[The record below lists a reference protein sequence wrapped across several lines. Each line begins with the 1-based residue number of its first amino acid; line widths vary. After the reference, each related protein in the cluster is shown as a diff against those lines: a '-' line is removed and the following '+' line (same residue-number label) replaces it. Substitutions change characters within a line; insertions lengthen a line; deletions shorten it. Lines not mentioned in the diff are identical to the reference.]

1 MTTAK
6 EKKTTTRTSR
16 TTAKKADEPKAAPQT
31 PETAQ
36 EALKPEGPRGRYT
49 PGQRTAILEQAQ
61 GLVEGGASWQ
71 AAAETLGV
79 RPDNLRRWRQAGA
92 KQSPD
97 QRVRELEA
105 ENKRLRSAV
114 VTMAIELGEATVHGP
129 YSEESETAR
138 MRTALATLA
147 LENADLK
154 AR

>member
-31 PETAQ
+31 AQ
-36 EALKPEGPRGRYT
+36 EAPRPEGPRGRYS
-49 PGQRTAILEQAQ
+49 PKQRAAILEQAQ
-61 GLVEGGASWQ
+61 KMVDDGASWQ

-97 QRVRELEA
+97 LRVRELEA
-105 ENKRLRSAV
+105 KNKRLRSAV

-129 YSEESETAR
+129 YGEESETAR

>member
-1 MTTAK
+1 MTT
-6 EKKTTTRTSR
+6 EQTKKPTARGRGAS
-16 TTAKKADEPKAAPQT
+16 AKKDQPEPAQQT
-31 PETAQ
+31 PTPSP
-36 EALKPEGPRGRYT
+36 KPEGPRGRYSKE
-49 PGQRTAILEQAQ
+49 QRADLLAQAQ
-61 GLVEGGASWQ
+61 ALVNDGASWQ
-71 AAAETLGV
+71 AAAETFGV

-114 VTMAIELGEATVHGP
+114 VTIAIELGEATVHGP
-129 YSEESETAR
+129 HGEESEAVR